1 MSVSLLAV
9 VLGVLGKG
17 EPVIRHGLPGSSL
30 DVRTKCGRKH
40 KLGAEP

>member
-17 EPVIRHGLPGSSL
+17 EPVMHHRLHGSSL
-30 DVRTKCGRKH
+30 DLRTKRGRKH